1 MKRSRAVAVLLL
13 GGISPI
19 LAACGE
25 DSSPETATVY
35 PSIEA
40 CAAELSADDCT
51 AAFTAAREEHRAGAP
66 RFASRDACEAEM
78 GDGACAPADGTQADG
93 AQADGGQANGQGSSS
108 LGSVFVPALV
118 GFMVGRSLTGS
129 YAQPVYFDRQGY
141 ARSGATRIGPAPV
154 LPPRQGESQQ
164 NASGGAI
171 GGTSGGGA
179 ARSSGSYY
187 RPGGGNAG
195 KSFTVPT
202 TGRSAGFG
210 STGSSRGFS
219 GS

>member
-51 AAFTAAREEHRAGAP
+51 AAFTAARDEHRAGAP
-66 RFASRDACEAEM
+66 RFASREACEAEM
-78 GDGACAPADGTQADG
+78 GDGACTPADSAQAGGGQADG
-93 AQADGGQANGQGSSS
+93 QGGSS

-164 NASGGAI
+164 SAGGGPSGG
-171 GGTSGGGA
+171 SGA

>member
-25 DSSPETATVY
+25 DSGPETATVY

-51 AAFTAAREEHRAGAP
+51 AAFAAARDEHRAGAP
-66 RFASRDACEAEM
+66 RFASREACEAEV
-78 GDGACAPADGTQADG
+78 GDGACTPADSA
-93 AQADGGQANGQGSSS
+93 QANGGQDG
-108 LGSVFVPALV
+108 GSVSNGLGNIFVPALV

-154 LPPRQGESQQ
+154 LPSRQGESQQ
-164 NASGGAI
+164 SAGGGA
-171 GGTSGGGA
+171 GGGGGA